1 MKQKDMI
8 LSYMRKH
15 RCITPKEAEQKFGC
29 MRLAARIKD
38 LRDDGYNISMKMK
51 TGKNMFGKTVA
62 FAVYRLD
69 E

>member
-15 RCITPKEAEQKFGC
+15 RCITPKEAEKKFGC

-38 LRDDGYNISMKMK
+38 LRDDGYNISMKKMP
-51 TGKNMFGKTVA
+51 GKNIFGKTVA
-62 FAVYRLD
+62 FAVYRL
-69 E
+69 EE